1 MAMLWWRRKEAEI
14 GKGSCTINTWEK
26 FREEFKKA
34 FFPNNC
40 PELKSLGAIL
50 RERKE
55 KGAQEQEQGE
65 GTTQL
70 GLIGLCGAI
79 TKQPEK
85 LKGCGV
91 QYVDLKINGKP
102 ACALVD
108 TGAEVNLMT
117 KKAATRLGLSY
128 SPSSAQLRTVNAP
141 PTPVN
146 GVAHG
151 VSITLGEWQG
161 KTNFTV
167 APVDL
172 FDIILGQEFFQQC
185 HAAIDPHLQRLLVM
199 EQGRS
204 CMVHMVQV
212 PKTEGQVRLTAMQLE
227 RRPKKKE
234 PASRAT
240 IASSKKDNG
249 AKGSLPPRMKKV
261 PKGNN
266 AVMPKKP
273 PRRLP
278 PKKED
283 GPKSELETIWK
294 TMKALRKGLDRV
306 NGLLVAHAQ
315 GSDDN
320 VAVMRRGRRIN
331 RWGRMSRPATSQ

>member
-1 MAMLWWRRKEAEI
+1 MRGHHEAARKP
-14 GKGSCTINTWEK
+14 
-26 FREEFKKA
+26 RE
-34 FFPNNC
+34 
-40 PELKSLGAIL
+40 SGA
-50 RERKE
+50 
-55 KGAQEQEQGE
+55 
-65 GTTQL
+65 
-70 GLIGLCGAI
+70 
-79 TKQPEK
+79 
-85 LKGCGV
+85 

-117 KKAATRLGLSY
+117 KTAATRLGLSY

-141 PTPVN
+141 PTSVN

-185 HAAIDPHLQRLLVM
+185 HAVIDPYLQRLLVM

-204 CMVHMVQV
+204 CMVPMVKV

-234 PASRAT
+234 PAFKAT

-249 AKGSLPPRMKKV
+249 AKGSLPPRSKKV
-261 PKGNN
+261 PKRNN

-278 PKKED
+278 PRKEVD
-283 GPKSELETIWK
+283 QKTELEAVWK
-294 TMKALRKGLDRV
+294 TLKALRKGLNRV

-315 GSDDN
+315 GSDDY
-320 VAVMRRGRRIN
+320 VAAMRRGRCIN
-331 RWGRMSRPATSQ
+331 KWGTSPVQ

>member
-1 MAMLWWRRKEAEI
+1 MSGHHGNTERKTEVAN
-14 GKGSCTINTWEK
+14 KGGCYICGGPHGYA
-26 FREEFKKA
+26 R
-34 FFPNNC
+34 C

-50 RERKE
+50 REWKE
-55 KGAQEQEQGE
+55 KDAQEQGQGTE
-65 GTTQL
+65 TTQL

-79 TKQPEK
+79 TNQPEK
-85 LKGCGV
+85 PRGYGA

-117 KKAATRLGLSY
+117 KKAATRLGLSD
-128 SPSSAQLRTVNAP
+128 SSSNAQLRTVNAP

-161 KTNFTV
+161 KANFTV
-167 APVDL
+167 APLDL

-185 HAAIDPHLQRLLVM
+185 HAVIDPYLQRLLVM

-204 CMVHMVQV
+204 CMVPMIKVL
-212 PKTEGQVRLTAMQLE
+212 KTEGQVRLTSMQLE
-227 RRPKKKE
+227 KNPKKKE
-234 PASRAT
+234 SMSRAT

-249 AKGSLPPRMKKV
+249 ARRSLPPCMKKV
-261 PKGNN
+261 PKENN
-266 AVMPKKP
+266 VVMPKKP
-273 PRRLP
+273 PRLLP
-278 PKKED
+278 PRKEVD
-283 GPKSELETIWK
+283 RKTELEAIWK
-294 TMKALRKGLDRV
+294 TLKALRKGLNRV

-315 GSDDN
+315 GSDDD
-320 VAVMRRGRRIN
+320 VAAMRRGRRIN
-331 RWGRMSRPATSQ
+331 RWGRVSRPATPQLNFASG